1 MILLLLQK
9 YNGKS
14 NIPISHEIRLLHLTW
29 LDAISF
35 VKVKF
40 YRLRDNTNT
49 NYEGKGD
56 FEWKFRELDW
66 RNELIFSK
74 LKFESF
80 KSI

>member
-29 LDAISF
+29 LDAIIF
-35 VKVKF
+35 VKVIF

-56 FEWKFRELDW
+56 FE
-66 RNELIFSK
+66 
-74 LKFESF
+74 
-80 KSI
+80 

>member
-14 NIPISHEIRLLHLTW
+14 NIPISHEIRLLHLTG

-35 VKVKF
+35 VKVIF

-56 FEWKFRELDW
+56 FE
-66 RNELIFSK
+66 
-74 LKFESF
+74 
-80 KSI
+80 